1 MGARR
6 TSVDVSVDILEAAM
20 NGANKTR
27 IVYRS
32 NLNFAIVRSYL
43 DNLMKTGLLLISEDG
58 KYMTTKK
65 GAKFIK
71 DYESFIKPFNLS

>member
-1 MGARR
+1 MGVRR
-6 TSVDVSVDILEAAM
+6 TSVDVSVDILEAAL

-32 NLNFAIVRSYL
+32 NLNFAIVRGYL
-43 DNLMKTGLLLISEDG
+43 DNLIRTGLLIVDDG
-58 KYMTTKK
+58 SYRTTSK

-71 DYESFIKPFNLS
+71 DYESLIKPFNFS

>member
-6 TSVDVSVDILEAAM
+6 TSVDVSVDILEAAL

-43 DNLMKTGLLLISEDG
+43 DNLMKTGLLIVDVDG
-58 KYMTTKK
+58 SYRTTGK

-71 DYESFIKPFNLS
+71 DYTSLIKPFNLS

>member
-6 TSVDVSVDILEAAM
+6 TSVDVSVDILEAALE
-20 NGANKTR
+20 GANKTR

-32 NLNFAIVRSYL
+32 NLNFAIVKNYL
-43 DNLMKTGLLLISEDG
+43 ENLTRNGLLIINDG
-58 KYMTTKK
+58 TYKTTKK

-71 DYESFIKPFNLS
+71 DYQNLIKPFNLS

>member
-6 TSVDVSVDILEAAM
+6 TSVDVNVDILEAAL

-43 DNLMKTGLLLISEDG
+43 DNLIKTGLLSISEDG
-58 KYMTTKK
+58 VYLTTNK

-71 DYESFIKPFNLS
+71 DYQNLMKPFNLS

>member
-1 MGARR
+1 MGVRR
-6 TSVDVSVDILEAAM
+6 TSVDVNVDILESAL

-32 NLNFAIVRSYL
+32 NLNFAIVRNYL
-43 DNLMKTGLLLISEDG
+43 DNLIKSGLLIIGEDG
-58 KYMTTKK
+58 LYVTTNK

-71 DYESFIKPFNLS
+71 DYQNLMKPFNFS

>member
-6 TSVDVSVDILEAAM
+6 TSVDVSVDILEAAL

-32 NLNFAIVRSYL
+32 NLNFAIVRGYL
-43 DNLMKTGLLLISEDG
+43 DNLIKTGLLIIGDDERYL
-58 KYMTTKK
+58 TTKK

>member
-1 MGARR
+1 MMGARR
-6 TSVDVSVDILEAAM
+6 TSIDVSVDILEAAL

-43 DNLMKTGLLLISEDG
+43 DNLMKTGLLLEDGG
-58 KYMTTKK
+58 KYMTTRK